1 MCLGG
6 NDADQTY
13 RSTVVSFME
22 NNATQVDLNI
32 EMPYANIETNL
43 KVTEVEIL
51 YKESDQVA
59 IKSVESIPIEAV
71 NTNMQANANSNVF
84 TYKYLSTKPYK
95 VLPEDQTTRVYD
107 KVPVRAFSQETSSN
121 RIICLLY
128 TSPSPRD

>member
-1 MCLGG
+1 MAPFSQSCFVPKQSGYFISSQPSVDG
-6 NDADQTY
+6 NFARNDADQTY

-71 NTNMQANANSNVF
+71 NTNMQANANSNA
-84 TYKYLSTKPYK
+84 L
-95 VLPEDQTTRVYD
+95 
-107 KVPVRAFSQETSSN
+107 
-121 RIICLLY
+121 
-128 TSPSPRD
+128 